1 MDVLDA
7 AREHRD
13 YMIRVRRHLHAHPEL
28 SLEEV
33 ATADFIAAELT
44 AMEIPH
50 VRVGRCGVV
59 ATVAGRSNSRMVA
72 LRADIDA
79 LPIQEENPDLDYASR
94 VPGVMHAC
102 GHDGHTAML
111 LGAARILKARA
122 EQMPG
127 TVKLCFQQ
135 AEEIG
140 RGAAEIMEELAPYPV
155 ESMFGI
161 HLWSELETGRISIEP
176 GPRMAAVNRVVIRVR
191 GVGAHG
197 AYPNRGADP
206 IIAAAA
212 IVMNCAALNS
222 REIDPAAPVT
232 LSFGQIAGGSSA
244 NVIPEEVT
252 LTGTLRTTSRA
263 VRAQMVAAIE
273 RVARTTAETWRTT
286 AEVEIGTN
294 FGLVDNHPD
303 CSALAH
309 TAVARLGLEGSL
321 AQFPTLMASEN
332 FAEYLERYP
341 GLFAFIGVRNPE
353 IGAVY
358 PHHNPK
364 FRIDEDSLVLGAA
377 LHAQY
382 ALESFAAPPVA
393 ATV

>member
-1 MDVLDA
+1 MDVMDA
-7 AREHRD
+7 ARAHRD
-13 YMIRVRRHLHAHPEL
+13 YMIRVRRHLHAHPEV
-28 SLEEV
+28 SLEE
-33 ATADFIAAELT
+33 ANTADFIASELT
-44 AMEIPH
+44 AMGIPH
-50 VRVGRCGVV
+50 VRAGSYGLV
-59 ATVAGRSNSRMVA
+59 ATVAGSSNSRMVA

-94 VPGVMHAC
+94 VPGAMHAC

-111 LGAARILKARA
+111 LGAARILKAHA
-122 EQMPG
+122 SQMPG

-176 GPRMAAVNRVVIRVR
+176 GARMAAVNRVVIRVR

-232 LSFGQIAGGSSA
+232 LSFGQIQGGSSA

-263 VRAQMVAAIE
+263 VRAQMIEAIQ
-273 RVARTTAETWRTT
+273 RVARTAAETWRTT
-286 AEVEIGTN
+286 AEVEIGSN

-303 CSALAH
+303 CSALAQA
-309 TAVARLGLEGSL
+309 AVARLGLEGSL

-332 FAEYLERYP
+332 FADYLQRYP
-341 GLFAFIGVRNPE
+341 GLFAFIGVRNPA